1 VVPPPRDD
9 HFALLHLAY
18 DDHPVDSMVDG
29 IPSIADRAGR
39 LRRLARQ
46 VQARCKDDDL
56 FIRYED
62 LRLNQQTDREE
73 LYYNAGWEHGAL
85 AGRAAEQHARLD
97 SAARA
102 FSDRLQVLL
111 TTTNLRD
118 DRAAAVMLSYA
129 RALIVSPGPSRS
141 SRSGALHHKEGRV
154 RR

>member
-9 HFALLHLAY
+9 YFGLLHPAY
-18 DDHPVDSMVDG
+18 DDHPVDAMVDG
-29 IPSIADRAGR
+29 IHSIADRAGR

-73 LYYNAGWEHGAL
+73 LYYNTGWEHGSL
-85 AGRAAEQHARLD
+85 AGRAEEQDARLD
-97 SAARA
+97 PAAQA
-102 FSDRLQVLL
+102 FRDRIQVLL
-111 TTTNLRD
+111 TTTNLRVD
-118 DRAAAVMLSYA
+118 LVAAVMLSYA
-129 RALIVSPGPSRS
+129 RALVVGFQPSGS
-141 SRSGALHHKEGRV
+141 QSGAPPRKTGRV